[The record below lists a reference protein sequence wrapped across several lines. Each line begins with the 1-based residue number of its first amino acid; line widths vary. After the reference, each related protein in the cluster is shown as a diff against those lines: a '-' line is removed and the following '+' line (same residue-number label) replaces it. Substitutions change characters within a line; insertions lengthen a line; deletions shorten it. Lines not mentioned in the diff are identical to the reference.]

1 MLGLY
6 KKDARIIFLGLD
18 DAGKTTLLSV
28 LKDNRV
34 EQFDPTLH
42 AHAEE
47 LEIGK
52 LKLCTVDLG
61 GHEAVRKVWKDYF
74 PKIDA
79 IIYLIDVANQKRFKE
94 SREEFE
100 KVLNTPD
107 LGDIPVLILG
117 NKCDKVSILRKKF
130 ENVVFRLGTFA
141 INL

>member
-94 SREEFE
+94 TR
-100 KVLNTPD
+100 
-107 LGDIPVLILG
+107 
-117 NKCDKVSILRKKF
+117 C
-130 ENVVFRLGTFA
+130 
-141 INL
+141 

>member
-1 MLGLY
+1 MNFITSMWNGVMKLLGLY

-28 LKDNRV
+28 LKDGRV
-34 EQFDPTLH
+34 EQFDPTIH

-61 GHEAVRKVWKDYF
+61 GHETVRKVWRDYF

-79 IIYLIDVANQKRFKE
+79 IVYLIDASNSARFGEGK
-94 SREEFE
+94 EEFDNVME
-100 KVLNTPD
+100 TAD
-107 LGDIPVLILG
+107 LGEIPILILG
-117 NKCDKVSILRKKF
+117 NKIDKV
-130 ENVVFRLGTFA
+130 
-141 INL
+141 